1 MLGTI
6 PDAGTEQRT
15 KQEMIL
21 ASRECRVY
29 RVRESAGK
37 QMLTDGAKWYGESEA
52 GGQLGEAVCVSRVA
66 VLRRVMERGFQQG
79 DSEHRPGG
87 CKEQSIAGG
96 EWAWGSRQ
104 NSRNSKCQGPEWES

>member
-6 PDAGTEQRT
+6 LDAGTEQRT

-52 GGQLGEAVCVSRVA
+52 GGQLGEAVCVSGVA
-66 VLRRVMERGFQQG
+66 VLSRVMERGFQQG

-87 CKEQSIAGG
+87 YKEQNTVGG

-104 NSRNSKCQGPEWES
+104 NSRNSKC